1 MTGIREGLRQIV
13 ISMCLAEISAWF
25 EVWVPHSNYY
35 VKEGQ
40 TVTLQCTFPKTQVWD
55 LGDQNVYLLRD
66 EKKQWKEQDKSFR
79 GRVSGNGHS
88 LFGGLAYEII
98 TNIHTQDFGKY
109 QCLIQVKGQGIDYKT
124 ITLSVIR
131 IHVYTFNTTQHN
143 ICLEYYHLA

>member
-1 MTGIREGLRQIV
+1 MIGIREGLRQIV

-55 LGDQNVYLLRD
+55 LGAYSV
-66 EKKQWKEQDKSFR
+66 KQWKEQDKSFR

-88 LFGGLAYEII
+88 LFEGLAYEII
-98 TNIHTQDFGKY
+98 TNIHAQDFGKY
-109 QCLIQVKGQGIDYKT
+109 QCLIQVKGQGVGHSLGWHDYKT

-131 IHVYTFNTTQHN
+131 SSRKRREISHG
-143 ICLEYYHLA
+143 